1 MMMGQEDRRILTGET
16 PVSSLEEYRTIGGVQ
31 ALEKVLQADPSDVIE
46 TIRKAGLRGRGGGGF
61 PTAIKWDGVRR
72 SEASRKFVCA
82 NGAEGEPGTFKDR
95 YLMRQNPYQIVEGLA
110 IAALVIGVERAY
122 LAVKR
127 HMTQEIGAL
136 QRALDEFQAATEI
149 ARKIDLVLGPD
160 EYLFGE
166 EKALLEVIEGGQPL
180 PRLLPPYL
188 QGLFGGALGG
198 PEGNPTVV
206 NNIETLAHVPH
217 IILKG
222 PDWFRSF
229 GTQDT
234 PGTMIFTISGDV
246 QKPLVQELP
255 LGVTLRELIYDLA
268 GGLREG
274 RRLKAI
280 FSGVANSVI
289 TPDLL
294 DTALS
299 FDSMKLAGSGLGSAG
314 FIVYDDTTCMVEVA
328 CGFSRFLHVESC
340 NQCPPCKMGSREI
353 TRSLRRLL
361 DGEGDRSDL
370 DDILHVATWTP
381 NGARCFLA
389 SEESIVV
396 PSILRTFPEDFGA
409 HIEGGCHLRHDL
421 PLPKMTDFS
430 EDQGFTYDDGYY
442 HKRPDWS
449 YADSAVVI

>member
-1 MMMGQEDRRILTGET
+1 MGEEERRILTSEA
-16 PVSSLEEYRTIGGVQ
+16 PIASLEEYRRRGGGQ
-31 ALEKVLQADPSDVIE
+31 ALEKVLQTDPADVIE
-46 TIRKAGLRGRGGGGF
+46 IIRKAGLRGRGGGGF
-61 PTAIKWDGVRR
+61 PTAVKWDGVRR

-110 IAALVIGVERAY
+110 IAALVIGAEMAY

-127 HMTQEIGAL
+127 HMTREIGAL
-136 QRALDEFQAATEI
+136 QRALDEFQAGTEV

-198 PEGNPTVV
+198 PESNPTVV
-206 NNIETLAHVPH
+206 NNIETLAHVPQ

-246 QKPLVQELP
+246 QKPIVRESP

-268 GGLREG
+268 GGLKEG
-274 RRLKAI
+274 RRVKAI
-280 FSGVANSVI
+280 FSGVANAVV
-289 TPDLL
+289 TPEMLDLP
-294 DTALS
+294 LS
-299 FDSMKLAGSGLGSAG
+299 FDSMKQAGSGLGSAG
-314 FIVYDDTTCMVEVA
+314 FIVYDDTACMVDVA
-328 CGFSRFLHVESC
+328 YWFSRFLHVESC

-353 TRSLRRLL
+353 TTHLRRLL
-361 DGEGDRSDL
+361 DGEGNRGDL
-370 DDILHVATWTP
+370 EDIPYVASWTP

-389 SEESIVV
+389 WEESIVV
-396 PSILRTFPEDFGA
+396 TSILREYPEDFAA
-409 HIEGGCHLRHDL
+409 HIEGTCLLRHDL
-421 PLPKMTDFS
+421 QLPKMTDFLQD
-430 EDQGFTYDDGYY
+430 EGFTYDQTY
-442 HKRPDWS
+442 HRKQPDWS
-449 YADSAVVI
+449 YSDDPVVI